1 MDILV
6 TAFTPFGGMEKNMSS
21 AVMNI
26 LPDEIGGKRVSK
38 LLIPTSY
45 ERAFNEL
52 HRYLSEHR
60 VDAVLLT
67 GQAGRSKLTVERIAI
82 NIGDEAMADNDGV
95 VYCDHVLVPDGPA
108 AYFSTLPIKR
118 ICEAADCAVSNS
130 AGTYACN
137 CVMYKTLHFLDGS
150 GVNCGFIHIPSSGS
164 AEKWADELKKVIN
177 CL

>member
-21 AVMNI
+21 AVMEL
-26 LPDEIGGKRVSK
+26 LPEKIGDNRIHK

-45 ERAFNEL
+45 ERAFSEL
-52 HRYLSEHR
+52 RRWLNEHR
-60 VDAVLLT
+60 ADAVVLT
-67 GQAGRSKLTVERIAI
+67 GQAGRDGMTVERVAI
-82 NIGDEAMADNDGV
+82 NVGDGAMADNDGA
-95 VYCDHVLVPDGPA
+95 VYTDRTLVPDGPA

-118 ICEAADCAVSNS
+118 MCAAADCAVSNS

-137 CVMYKTLHFLDGS
+137 CVMYKALHFLDGS
-150 GVNCGFIHIPSSGS
+150 GVLCGFVHIPAAGP
-164 AEKWADELKKVIN
+164 AEKWAEELVKMLG

>member
-21 AVMNI
+21 DVVDL
-26 LPDEIGGKRVSK
+26 LPGEIGGKHIYK

-45 ERAFNEL
+45 DRAFSEL
-52 HRYLSEHR
+52 RRWLNEHR
-60 VDAVLLT
+60 ADAVVLT
-67 GQAGRSKLTVERIAI
+67 GQAGRDKMTVERVAI
-82 NIGDEAMADNDGV
+82 NVGDAGMADNDGV
-95 VYCDHVLVPDGPA
+95 VYDDRPLVADGPA

-118 ICEAADCAVSNS
+118 MCAAADCAVSNS

-137 CVMYKTLHFLDGS
+137 CVMYKALHFLDGT
-150 GVNCGFIHIPSSGS
+150 GVPCGFIHIPQSGS
-164 AEKWADELKKVIN
+164 PEKWAYELTKMLE